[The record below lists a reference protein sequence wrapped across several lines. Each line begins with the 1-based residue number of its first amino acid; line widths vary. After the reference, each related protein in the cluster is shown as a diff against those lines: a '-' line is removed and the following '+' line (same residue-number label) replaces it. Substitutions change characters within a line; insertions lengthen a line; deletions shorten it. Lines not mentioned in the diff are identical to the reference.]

1 MFGLVKLFILRQT
14 RARKFSAWL
23 DGPQFPRNARF
34 AGQDR
39 SSSWFMNEFFNT
51 LARPD
56 WPGAPDGRT
65 LLFMLLLAFANGMF
79 IGFVYM
85 WTHEALSY
93 SRTFV
98 GALAVMPVIVS
109 MLMAS
114 MSGSLLVA
122 FGLLAVFGVV
132 RFRNVLKDTRDT
144 TFVLWVIMEG
154 LAIGTTRFSTAVL
167 AGAGIGSCFLVLR
180 LMNFGVRNRY
190 DAVLTLRI
198 TGDVALR
205 VPTVKDILRRHATRL
220 DLASERRTTP
230 EGTDLSYRLL
240 LRDTARSAELQAELA
255 KAEGLQNVSIYLH
268 EDEAEI

>member
-1 MFGLVKLFILRQT
+1 
-14 RARKFSAWL
+14 
-23 DGPQFPRNARF
+23 
-34 AGQDR
+34 
-39 SSSWFMNEFFNT
+39 MNDLFNT

-65 LLFMLLLAFANGMF
+65 VLFMILLAFTTGMF

-144 TFVLWVIMEG
+144 SFILWVIMEG
-154 LAIGTTRFSTAVL
+154 LAIGTTRFSIAALSAV
-167 AGAGIGSCFLVLR
+167 GIGAAFLILR
-180 LMNFGVRNRY
+180 FMSFGVRNRY
-190 DAVLTLRI
+190 DAVLSLRI
-198 TGDVALR
+198 TGDVPAAMQALKR
-205 VPTVKDILRRHATRL
+205 ILQRHATRL
-220 DLASERRTTP
+220 NLASERRSTTD
-230 EGTDLSYRLL
+230 GTDLSYRLL
-240 LRDTARSAELQAELA
+240 LRDTARSSELQAELA
-255 KAEGLQNVSIYLH
+255 RIEGLQNVSVYMH

>member
-1 MFGLVKLFILRQT
+1 
-14 RARKFSAWL
+14 
-23 DGPQFPRNARF
+23 
-34 AGQDR
+34 
-39 SSSWFMNEFFNT
+39 MNEILNSLT
-51 LARPD
+51 RPD

-65 LLFMLLLAFANGMF
+65 LLFMILLAFTTGMF

-98 GALAVMPVIVS
+98 GALAVLPVIVS

-144 TFVLWVIMEG
+144 SFILWVIMEG
-154 LAIGTTRFSTAVL
+154 LAIGTTRFSTAAL
-167 AGAGIGSCFLVLR
+167 SAIGIGLTFLVLR
-180 LMNFGVRNRY
+180 AMNFGVRNRY
-190 DAVLTLRI
+190 DAVLSLRI
-198 TGDVALR
+198 TGDVSARMQAL
-205 VPTVKDILRRHATRL
+205 KDILRRHATRL
-220 DLASERRTTP
+220 NLASERRSTT

-240 LRDTARSAELQAELA
+240 LRDAARSSELQAELA
-255 KAEGLQNVSIYLH
+255 RLEGLQNISVYMH

>member
-1 MFGLVKLFILRQT
+1 
-14 RARKFSAWL
+14 
-23 DGPQFPRNARF
+23 
-34 AGQDR
+34 
-39 SSSWFMNEFFNT
+39 MNDFFNM

-65 LLFMLLLAFANGMF
+65 VLFMILLAFTTGMF

-109 MLMAS
+109 MLMAC
-114 MSGSLLVA
+114 MSGSILVA

-144 TFVLWVIMEG
+144 SFILWVIVEG
-154 LAIGTTRFSTAVL
+154 LAIGTTRFSIAVL
-167 AGAGIGSCFLVLR
+167 SAVGIGGAFLVLR
-180 LMNFGVRNRY
+180 AMNFGVRNRY
-190 DAVLTLRI
+190 DAVLSLRI
-198 TGDVALR
+198 TGDVPARTQVLR
-205 VPTVKDILRRHATRL
+205 DILKRHATRL
-220 DLASERRTTP
+220 NLASERRSSA

-240 LRDTARSAELQAELA
+240 LRDAARSSELQAELA
-255 KAEGLQNVSIYLH
+255 RLEGLQNISVYMH

>member
-1 MFGLVKLFILRQT
+1 MTDLF
-14 RARKFSAWL
+14 
-23 DGPQFPRNARF
+23 
-34 AGQDR
+34 
-39 SSSWFMNEFFNT
+39 SSF
-51 LARPD
+51 ARPD

-65 LLFMLLLAFANGMF
+65 LLFMMLLAFTTGLL

-144 TFVLWVIMEG
+144 SFVLWVIMEG

-167 AGAGIGSCFLVLR
+167 SGAGIGSAFLILR
-180 LMNFGVRNRY
+180 VMNFGMRNRY

-198 TGDVALR
+198 TGDVPARMQLLR
-205 VPTVKDILRRHATRL
+205 DMLKRHATRL
-220 DLASERRTTP
+220 NLASERRTTP
-230 EGTDLSYRLL
+230 DGTDVSYRLL
-240 LRDTARSAELQAELA
+240 LRDTARSSELQEELA
-255 KAEGLQNVSIYLH
+255 KAEGLQNVSVYLH

>member
-1 MFGLVKLFILRQT
+1 
-14 RARKFSAWL
+14 
-23 DGPQFPRNARF
+23 
-34 AGQDR
+34 
-39 SSSWFMNEFFNT
+39 MNDIVNS

-65 LLFMLLLAFANGMF
+65 LLFMLLLAFTTGMF

-98 GALAVMPVIVS
+98 GALAVLPVIVS

-144 TFVLWVIMEG
+144 SFILWVIMEG
-154 LAIGTTRFSTAVL
+154 LAIGTTRFSTAALSALGV
-167 AGAGIGSCFLVLR
+167 GATFLVLR
-180 LMNFGVRNRY
+180 AMNFGVRNRY
-190 DAVLTLRI
+190 DAVLSLRI
-198 TGDVALR
+198 TGDVPAKLQIL
-205 VPTVKDILRRHATRL
+205 KDILRRHATRL
-220 DLASERRTTP
+220 NLASERRSST

-240 LRDTARSAELQAELA
+240 LRDAARSSELQSELA
-255 KAEGLQNVSIYLH
+255 RTEGLQNIAVYMH

>member
-1 MFGLVKLFILRQT
+1 
-14 RARKFSAWL
+14 
-23 DGPQFPRNARF
+23 
-34 AGQDR
+34 
-39 SSSWFMNEFFNT
+39 MNDLFNT

-56 WPGAPDGRT
+56 WPGAPDGRAV
-65 LLFMLLLAFANGMF
+65 LFMILLAFTTGMF

-144 TFVLWVIMEG
+144 SYILWVIMEG
-154 LAIGTTRFSTAVL
+154 LAIGTTRFSVAVL
-167 AGAGIGSCFLVLR
+167 AGVGIGCAFLILR
-180 LMNFGVRNRY
+180 VMNFGVRNRY
-190 DAVLTLRI
+190 DAVLSLRI
-198 TGDVALR
+198 TGDVPAQMVLLKS
-205 VPTVKDILRRHATRL
+205 TLKRHAMRL
-220 DLASERRTTP
+220 DLASERRSTT

-240 LRDTARSAELQAELA
+240 LRDTGRSSELQAELA
-255 KAEGLQNVSIYLH
+255 RLEGLQNVSVYMH

>member
-1 MFGLVKLFILRQT
+1 
-14 RARKFSAWL
+14 
-23 DGPQFPRNARF
+23 
-34 AGQDR
+34 
-39 SSSWFMNEFFNT
+39 MNDLLNS

-65 LLFMLLLAFANGMF
+65 LVFMLLLAFTTGMF
-79 IGFVYM
+79 IGFIYM

-98 GALAVMPVIVS
+98 GALAVLPVIVS

-144 TFVLWVIMEG
+144 SFILWVIMEG
-154 LAIGTTRFSTAVL
+154 LAIGTTRFSTAAISAL
-167 AGAGIGSCFLVLR
+167 GIGIAFLVLR
-180 LMNFGVRNRY
+180 AMNFGVRNRY
-190 DAVLTLRI
+190 DAVLSLRI
-198 TGDVALR
+198 TGDAAARMPLL
-205 VPTVKDILRRHATRL
+205 KNILKRHATRL
-220 DLASERRTTP
+220 NLASERRTTT
-230 EGTDLSYRLL
+230 ECTDLSYRLL
-240 LRDTARSAELQAELA
+240 LRDTARSSELQAELA
-255 KAEGLQNVSIYLH
+255 KLEGLQNISVYLH

>member
-1 MFGLVKLFILRQT
+1 
-14 RARKFSAWL
+14 
-23 DGPQFPRNARF
+23 
-34 AGQDR
+34 
-39 SSSWFMNEFFNT
+39 MNELLNT

-65 LLFMLLLAFANGMF
+65 IVFMLLLAFTTGMF

-98 GALAVMPVIVS
+98 GALGVMPVIVS

-144 TFVLWVIMEG
+144 SFILWVIMEG
-154 LAIGTTRFSTAVL
+154 LAIGTSRFSVAVL
-167 AGAGIGSCFLVLR
+167 SAAGIGASFLILR
-180 LMNFGVRNRY
+180 VMNFGVRNRY
-190 DAVLTLRI
+190 DAVLSLRI
-198 TGDVALR
+198 TGDVPARILVLKSAL
-205 VPTVKDILRRHATRL
+205 KRHAMRL
-220 DLASERRTTP
+220 DLASERRSTT

-240 LRDTARSAELQAELA
+240 LRDTARSSELQAELA
-255 KAEGLQNVSIYLH
+255 RIEGLQNVSVYMH

>member
-1 MFGLVKLFILRQT
+1 M
-14 RARKFSAWL
+14 
-23 DGPQFPRNARF
+23 
-34 AGQDR
+34 
-39 SSSWFMNEFFNT
+39 WFMNELFNT

-65 LLFMLLLAFANGMF
+65 VLFMILLAFTTGMF

-109 MLMAS
+109 MLMAC

-144 TFVLWVIMEG
+144 TFILWVIMEG
-154 LAIGTTRFSTAVL
+154 LAIGTTRFSIAVL
-167 AGAGIGSCFLVLR
+167 SAVGIGGSFLVLR
-180 LMNFGVRNRY
+180 VMNFGVRNRY
-190 DAVLTLRI
+190 DAVLSLRI
-198 TGDVALR
+198 TGDVPARMQLL
-205 VPTVKDILRRHATRL
+205 KDILKRHATQL
-220 DLASERRTTP
+220 NLASQRRSST

-240 LRDTARSAELQAELA
+240 MRDAARSSELQTELA
-255 KAEGLQNVSIYLH
+255 RLEGLQNISVYMH

>member
-1 MFGLVKLFILRQT
+1 MSEIL
-14 RARKFSAWL
+14 
-23 DGPQFPRNARF
+23 
-34 AGQDR
+34 
-39 SSSWFMNEFFNT
+39 NT
-51 LARPD
+51 FARPD

-65 LLFMLLLAFANGMF
+65 VAFMILLAFTTGMF

-98 GALAVMPVIVS
+98 GALAVLPVIVS

-144 TFVLWVIMEG
+144 TFILWVIMEG

-167 AGAGIGSCFLVLR
+167 SAVGIGLIFLLLR
-180 LMNFGVRNRY
+180 AMNFGVRNRY
-190 DAVLTLRI
+190 DAVLSLRI
-198 TGDVALR
+198 TGDVPARMQAL
-205 VPTVKDILRRHATRL
+205 KSILKRHSTRL
-220 DLASERRTTP
+220 NLASERRSTA

-240 LRDTARSAELQAELA
+240 LRDAARSSELQSELA
-255 KAEGLQNVSIYLH
+255 GVEGLQNISVYMH

>member
-1 MFGLVKLFILRQT
+1 MSDLL
-14 RARKFSAWL
+14 
-23 DGPQFPRNARF
+23 
-34 AGQDR
+34 
-39 SSSWFMNEFFNT
+39 NT

-65 LLFMLLLAFANGMF
+65 LLFMILLAFTTGMF

-93 SRTFV
+93 SRSFV
-98 GALAVMPVIVS
+98 GALAVMPVIIS

-144 TFVLWVIMEG
+144 SFILWVITEG
-154 LAIGTTRFSTAVL
+154 LAIGTTRFSTAVVSSF
-167 AGAGIGSCFLVLR
+167 GIGCVFLVLR
-180 LMNFGVRNRY
+180 SMNFGVRNRY

-198 TGDVALR
+198 TGDVPARTQEL
-205 VPTVKDILRRHATRL
+205 KAILKRHATQL
-220 DLASERRTTP
+220 DLASERRSST

-240 LRDTARSAELQAELA
+240 MRDTSRSSELQAELA
-255 KAEGLQNVSIYLH
+255 KTEGLQNVSVYLH